1 MLEALKCTCATEHSI
16 DLSKP
21 VVTTPLA
28 SGETNPIRPF
38 GQCGRSTTKTMIGSS
53 SSPETIAM
61 YRVDYGSS
69 YSSEVS
75 KFHGTKIGPTTC
87 FAADKEAFITRYNI
101 HFHSSGNFEYYN
113 ETDFYIFIRK
123 FLIF

>member
-16 DLSKP
+16 DLTKP

-61 YRVDYGSS
+61 YRVDYGAS

-101 HFHSSGNFEYYN
+101 YFHSSENLEF
-113 ETDFYIFIRK
+113 K
-123 FLIF
+123 MKLIFTFL